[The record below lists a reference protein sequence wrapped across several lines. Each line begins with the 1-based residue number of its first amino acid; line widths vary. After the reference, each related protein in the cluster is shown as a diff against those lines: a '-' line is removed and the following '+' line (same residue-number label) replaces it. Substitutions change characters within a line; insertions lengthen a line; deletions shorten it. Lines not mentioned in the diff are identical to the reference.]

1 MYIANSNPSRL
12 VNGRPIVVG
21 CRLRVNATQRP
32 YTEVLQRKWMIN
44 SILVRNS
51 WSARNTQSKT
61 ALLGDNLLHLPLDS
75 EGNDVVTYKCYLYY
89 KLQGQVKLVTG
100 FVKGT
105 FRDQTQNQQG
115 NDGQENE
122 KKVFM
127 RAFPSWSSVPL
138 GFQELSLICLLKTKP
153 SSLFVWSFNS
163 KRLEDVS
170 TLEKG
175 KHYVSGS
182 VVTGMLRL
190 VNITHAHAGRWTCE
204 RKNSGSVENERALQS
219 ATYHLNVTSKHL

>member
-1 MYIANSNPSRL
+1 
-12 VNGRPIVVG
+12 
-21 CRLRVNATQRP
+21 
-32 YTEVLQRKWMIN
+32 MIN

-138 GFQELSLICLLKTKP
+138 GFQGRNRRKVQSRSALPIC
-153 SSLFVWSFNS
+153 
-163 KRLEDVS
+163 
-170 TLEKG
+170 
-175 KHYVSGS
+175 
-182 VVTGMLRL
+182 
-190 VNITHAHAGRWTCE
+190 
-204 RKNSGSVENERALQS
+204 
-219 ATYHLNVTSKHL
+219 